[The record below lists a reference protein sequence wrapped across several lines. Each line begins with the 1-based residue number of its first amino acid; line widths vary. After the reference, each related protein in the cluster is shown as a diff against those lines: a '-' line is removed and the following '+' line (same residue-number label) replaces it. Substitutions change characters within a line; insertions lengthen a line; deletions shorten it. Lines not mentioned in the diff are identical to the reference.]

1 MYKKQRLLSQGAV
14 LLQLRI
20 LLTAQAD
27 QRQQGPKLLCQ
38 KAAVGIGTEVKAV
51 QDLCV
56 GQAVDLAGERS
67 DHGEKQSGGIDP
79 HRRFDCFALHRKM
92 EKNAA

>member
-38 KAAVGIGTEVKAV
+38 KASVGIGTAEKAV
-51 QDLCV
+51 QDLRIGKTV
-56 GQAVDLAGERS
+56 NFTGKRS
-67 DHGEKQSGGIDP
+67 DYGKKQSGRIDP